1 MPASYNDYLEAKRQQ
16 EKEKLAKKNSLER
29 QLKMWQNRQTE
40 LRKIGISAIDPAF
53 VRRQLDKCSDEINR
67 INAILSSI

>member
-1 MPASYNDYLEAKRQQ
+1 MPASYNDYIEEQRQR

-29 QLKMWQNRQTE
+29 QLKMWKNRQAE
-40 LRKIGISAIDPAF
+40 LRKVGISAIDPAF
-53 VRRQLDKCSDEINR
+53 VRRQMDKCSDEINR

>member
-1 MPASYNDYLEAKRQQ
+1 MPASYNDYLEERRQK
-16 EKEKLAKKNSLER
+16 EKEKLAKKNSLEK

-40 LRKIGISAIDPAF
+40 LRKIGISAIDQAF

-67 INAILSSI
+67 INAILSRI